1 MVEPVAVS
9 RSLKVQVQGLAII
22 FHHFPFRIEKRPA
35 PTPTPTMTAQS
46 AVPTETYREKA
57 LRKFKQ
63 QPLVPVGA
71 TLTLSSLIIPFFD
84 CMLTDEAS
92 QGRPPPR
99 PRSSSP

>member
-9 RSLKVQVQGLAII
+9 RSLKVQAQGLAII
-22 FHHFPFRIEKRPA
+22 FHQFSESRNGLRCA
-35 PTPTPTMTAQS
+35 TPTPTMTAQS
-46 AVPTETYREKA
+46 AVATETYREKA

-71 TLTLSSLIIPFFD
+71 TLTLPSLIIPFFD

-99 PRSSSP
+99 PRS